1 MPYRIEFFGDEISR
15 IRAFDIESQRS
26 DKNFESIK
34 IVSNILI
41 NLDKENI
48 SNIFQMIEKN
58 CLIFLEDIEIIYD
71 ELNDFLDSQEGFF
84 SKTQKKEK
92 YIKPEIQFI
101 NSKVFLEVI
110 IILKLLNLI
119 QKNQI

>member
-1 MPYRIEFFGDEISR
+1 MIFFRSQAKYHTELNFFGDEISR

-48 SNIFQMIEKN
+48 SNIFQIIEKN
-58 CLIFLEDIEIIYD
+58 CLIFLEDIEIISD
-71 ELNDFLDSQEGFF
+71 ELNDFLDSQKVLF
-84 SKTQKKEK
+84 SKTQKKKNILSLK
-92 YIKPEIQFI
+92 Y
-101 NSKVFLEVI
+101 N
-110 IILKLLNLI
+110 LLMLMSF
-119 QKNQI
+119 